1 MSFAIPKSFPHIWV
15 PMMTNDDG
23 ALLTVNGVSAAYG
36 KVVALRDVSLT
47 VKRGEIVAILGANG
61 AGKTTLLNA
70 ISGILP
76 VTSGSIQFEG
86 KHIQGRKPWFLSRA
100 GISHVPEGREIF
112 PSMSVEA
119 NLKIVDAF
127 GTGPVFTIEE
137 VLTMFPRLNERLR
150 QAAGSLSGGEQQML
164 AIGRGL
170 MARPRL
176 ILFDEP
182 SLGLSPFFTKFVLGA
197 IGALRAKGLSALL
210 VEQNMRAALKIA
222 DRAYVLRVGSIVRQ
236 GSASEIADAPDIQEA
251 YLGA

>member
-1 MSFAIPKSFPHIWV
+1 MFCAIRKSFPHIWV
-15 PMMTNDDG
+15 PMMTDE
-23 ALLTVNGVSAAYG
+23 APLLTVERISAGYG
-36 KVVALRDVSLT
+36 KVVALRDVSLS

-76 VTSGSIQFEG
+76 VTSGSIEFEG

-127 GTGPVFTIEE
+127 GTGPVFTIED
-137 VLTMFPRLNERLR
+137 VLTMFPRLHERLR

-210 VEQNMRAALKIA
+210 VEQNMRAALKVA

>member
-1 MSFAIPKSFPHIWV
+1 
-15 PMMTNDDG
+15 MTSDG
-23 ALLTVNGVSAAYG
+23 ALLTVKDVSAAYG
-36 KVVALRDVSLT
+36 KVVALREVSLS
-47 VKRGEIVAILGANG
+47 VNRGEIVAILGANG

-70 ISGILP
+70 ISGVLP
-76 VTSGSIQFEG
+76 ITAGRIEFADQR
-86 KHIQGRKPWFLSRA
+86 IDGRKPWTLSRA

-112 PSMSVEA
+112 PSMTVEA

-127 GTGPVFTIEE
+127 GSGPVFTVED
-137 VLTMFPRLNERLR
+137 VLTMFPRLRERFRSL
-150 QAAGSLSGGEQQML
+150 AGNLSGGEQQML

-182 SLGLSPFFTKFVLGA
+182 SLGLSPFFSKFVLGA
-197 IGALRAKGLSALL
+197 IGALRARGLSALL

>member
-1 MSFAIPKSFPHIWV
+1 
-15 PMMTNDDG
+15 MTESQ
-23 ALLTVNGVSAAYG
+23 ALLSVEGVSAAYG
-36 KVVALRDVSLT
+36 RVVALREVSLS
-47 VKRGEIVAILGANG
+47 VKPGEIVAILGANG

-76 VTSGSIQFEG
+76 ITSGRIEFA
-86 KHIQGRKPWFLSRA
+86 GRRIDGWKPWRLSRM

-112 PSMSVEA
+112 PSMTVEA

-127 GTGPVFTIEE
+127 GNGPVFTIDD
-137 VLTMFPRLNERLR
+137 VLTMFPRLKERLR

-164 AIGRGL
+164 AVGRGL
-170 MARPRL
+170 MARPKL

-197 IGALRAKGLSALL
+197 IAKLRERGLSTLL

-222 DRAYVLRVGSIVRQ
+222 DRAYVLRVGALVRQ
-236 GSASEIADAPDIQEA
+236 GTAREIADAPDIQEA

>member
-1 MSFAIPKSFPHIWV
+1 
-15 PMMTNDDG
+15 MTSDG
-23 ALLTVNGVSAAYG
+23 TLLTVKDVSAAYG
-36 KVVALRDVSLT
+36 KVVALRGVSLS
-47 VKRGEIVAILGANG
+47 VNRGEIVAILGANG

-70 ISGILP
+70 ISGVLP
-76 VTSGSIQFEG
+76 ITAGRIEFADQR
-86 KHIQGRKPWFLSRA
+86 IDGRKPWTLSRA

-112 PSMSVEA
+112 PSMTVEA

-127 GTGPVFTIEE
+127 GSGPVFTVDD
-137 VLTMFPRLNERLR
+137 VLNMFPRLRERFR
-150 QAAGSLSGGEQQML
+150 QAAGNLSGGEQQML

-182 SLGLSPFFTKFVLGA
+182 SLGLSPFFSKFVLGA

-222 DRAYVLRVGSIVRQ
+222 DRAYVLRVGSIVRE
-236 GSASEIADAPDIQEA
+236 GPAGEIADAPDIQEA

>member
-1 MSFAIPKSFPHIWV
+1 
-15 PMMTNDDG
+15 MTSDRT
-23 ALLTVNGVSAAYG
+23 LLTVKDVSAAYG
-36 KVVALRDVSLT
+36 KVVALRGVSLS
-47 VKRGEIVAILGANG
+47 VNRGEIVAILGANG

-70 ISGILP
+70 ISGVLP
-76 VTSGSIQFEG
+76 ITAGRIEFADQR
-86 KHIQGRKPWFLSRA
+86 INGRKPWTLSRA

-112 PSMSVEA
+112 PSMTVEA

-127 GTGPVFTIEE
+127 GSGPVFTVDD
-137 VLTMFPRLNERLR
+137 VLNMFPRLRERFR
-150 QAAGSLSGGEQQML
+150 QAAGNLSGGEQQML

-182 SLGLSPFFTKFVLGA
+182 SLGLSPFFSKFVLGA
-197 IGALRAKGLSALL
+197 IGELRAKGLSALL

-222 DRAYVLRVGSIVRQ
+222 DRAYVLRVGSIVRE
-236 GSASEIADAPDIQEA
+236 GMAGEIADAPDIQEA

>member
-1 MSFAIPKSFPHIWV
+1 
-15 PMMTNDDG
+15 MTKEG
-23 ALLTVNGVSAAYG
+23 ALLNVEGVSAAYG
-36 KVVALRDVSLT
+36 KVVALRDVSLS
-47 VKRGEIVAILGANG
+47 VKPGEIVAILGANG

-76 VTSGSIQFEG
+76 ISSGSIEFDGQRIEG
-86 KHIQGRKPWFLSRA
+86 WKPWWLSRA

-112 PSMSVEA
+112 PSMTVEA

-127 GTGPVFTIEE
+127 GSGPAFGVED
-137 VLTMFPRLNERLR
+137 VLSMFPRLRERLR
-150 QAAGSLSGGEQQML
+150 QAAGNLSGGEQQML

-182 SLGLSPFFTKFVLGA
+182 SLGLSPFLTKFVLGA
-197 IGALRAKGLSALL
+197 IGALRDQGLSALL

-222 DRAYVLRVGSIVRQ
+222 DRAYVLRIGSIVRQ
-236 GSASEIADAPDIQEA
+236 GSAKEIAAAPDIQEA

>member
-1 MSFAIPKSFPHIWV
+1 
-15 PMMTNDDG
+15 MTSDG
-23 ALLTVNGVSAAYG
+23 TLLTVKDVSAAYG
-36 KVVALRDVSLT
+36 KVVALRGVSLS
-47 VKRGEIVAILGANG
+47 VNRGEIVAILGANG

-70 ISGILP
+70 ISGVLP
-76 VTSGSIQFEG
+76 IAAGRIEFADQR
-86 KHIQGRKPWFLSRA
+86 INGRKPWTLSRA

-112 PSMSVEA
+112 PSMTVEA

-127 GTGPVFTIEE
+127 GSGPVFTVDD
-137 VLTMFPRLNERLR
+137 VLNMFPRLRERFR
-150 QAAGSLSGGEQQML
+150 QAAGNLSGGEQQML

-182 SLGLSPFFTKFVLGA
+182 SLGLSPFFSKFVLGA
-197 IGALRAKGLSALL
+197 IGELRAKGLSALL

-222 DRAYVLRVGSIVRQ
+222 DRAYVLRVGSIVRE
-236 GSASEIADAPDIQEA
+236 GTAGEIADAPDIQEA

>member
-1 MSFAIPKSFPHIWV
+1 
-15 PMMTNDDG
+15 MTSDG
-23 ALLTVNGVSAAYG
+23 TLLSVKDVSAAYG
-36 KVVALRDVSLT
+36 KVVALRGVSLS

-70 ISGILP
+70 LSGVLP
-76 VTSGSIQFEG
+76 ITA
-86 KHIQGRKPWFLSRA
+86 GRIEFAEQRIDGRRPWELSRA

-112 PSMSVEA
+112 PSMTVEA

-127 GTGPVFTIEE
+127 GSGPVFSVED
-137 VLTMFPRLNERLR
+137 VLNMFPRLRERFG
-150 QAAGSLSGGEQQML
+150 QAAGNLSGGEQQML

-182 SLGLSPFFTKFVLGA
+182 SLGLSPFFSKFVLGA

-222 DRAYVLRVGSIVRQ
+222 DRAYVLRVGSIVRE
-236 GSASEIADAPDIQEA
+236 GSACEIADAPDIQEA

>member
-1 MSFAIPKSFPHIWV
+1 
-15 PMMTNDDG
+15 MTEEA
-23 ALLTVNGVSAAYG
+23 ALLNVEGISAAYG
-36 KVVALRDVSLT
+36 KVVALRDVSLS

-76 VTSGSIQFEG
+76 VTSGTIAFEG
-86 KHIQGRKPWFLSRA
+86 RHIQGRKPWWLSRA

-127 GTGPVFTIEE
+127 GNGPAFTIED
-137 VLTMFPRLNERLR
+137 VLTMFPRLHERLR
-150 QAAGSLSGGEQQML
+150 QSAGSLSGGEQQML

-210 VEQNMRAALKIA
+210 VEQNMRAALKVA

>member
-1 MSFAIPKSFPHIWV
+1 MS
-15 PMMTNDDG
+15 DR
-23 ALLTVNGVSAAYG
+23 ALLTVKDVSAAYG
-36 KVVALRDVSLT
+36 KVVALRGVSLS
-47 VKRGEIVAILGANG
+47 VNRGEIVAILGANG

-70 ISGILP
+70 VSGVLP
-76 VTSGSIQFEG
+76 ITGGRIDFAEQR
-86 KHIQGRKPWFLSRA
+86 IDGRKPWTLSRA

-112 PSMSVEA
+112 PSMTVEA

-127 GTGPVFTIEE
+127 GSGPAFTVED
-137 VLTMFPRLNERLR
+137 VLNMFPRLRERFR
-150 QAAGSLSGGEQQML
+150 QAAGNLSGGEQQML

-170 MARPRL
+170 MARPQL

-182 SLGLSPFFTKFVLGA
+182 SLGLSPFFSKFVLGA

-222 DRAYVLRVGSIVRQ
+222 DRAYVLRVGSIVRE
-236 GSASEIADAPDIQEA
+236 GSASAIADAPDIQEA

>member
-1 MSFAIPKSFPHIWV
+1 
-15 PMMTNDDG
+15 MTSDRT
-23 ALLTVNGVSAAYG
+23 LLNVKDVSAAYG
-36 KVVALRDVSLT
+36 KVVALRGVSLS
-47 VKRGEIVAILGANG
+47 VNRGEIVAILGANG

-70 ISGILP
+70 ISGVLP
-76 VTSGSIQFEG
+76 ITAGRIEFADQR
-86 KHIQGRKPWFLSRA
+86 IDGRKPWTLSRA

-112 PSMSVEA
+112 PSMTVEA

-127 GTGPVFTIEE
+127 GSGPVFTVDD
-137 VLTMFPRLNERLR
+137 VLNMFPRLRERFR
-150 QAAGSLSGGEQQML
+150 QAAGNLSGGEQQML

-182 SLGLSPFFTKFVLGA
+182 SLGLSPFFSKFVLGA

-222 DRAYVLRVGSIVRQ
+222 DRAYVLRVGSIVRK
-236 GSASEIADAPDIQEA
+236 GTAGEIADAPDIQEA

>member
-1 MSFAIPKSFPHIWV
+1 
-15 PMMTNDDG
+15 MTSDG
-23 ALLTVNGVSAAYG
+23 TLLTVKDVSAVYG
-36 KVVALRDVSLT
+36 KVVALRGVSLS
-47 VKRGEIVAILGANG
+47 VNRGEIVAILGANG

-70 ISGILP
+70 VSGVLP
-76 VTSGSIQFEG
+76 IAAGRIEFAE
-86 KHIQGRKPWFLSRA
+86 KRIDGRKPWTLSRA

-112 PSMSVEA
+112 PSMTVEA

-127 GTGPVFTIEE
+127 GSGPVFSVED
-137 VLTMFPRLNERLR
+137 VLNMFPRLRERFG
-150 QAAGSLSGGEQQML
+150 QAAGNLSGGEQQML

-170 MARPRL
+170 MARPQL

-182 SLGLSPFFTKFVLGA
+182 SLGLSPFFSKFVLGA

-222 DRAYVLRVGSIVRQ
+222 DRAYVLRVGSIVRE
-236 GSASEIADAPDIQEA
+236 GSAGEIAGAPDIQEA

>member
-1 MSFAIPKSFPHIWV
+1 
-15 PMMTNDDG
+15 MTERQ
-23 ALLTVNGVSAAYG
+23 ALLSVEGVSAAYG
-36 KVVALRDVSLT
+36 KIVALREVSLF
-47 VKRGEIVAILGANG
+47 VKPGEIVAILGANG

-76 VTSGSIQFEG
+76 ITSGRIEFAGQRIDG
-86 KHIQGRKPWFLSRA
+86 WKPWRLSRM

-112 PSMSVEA
+112 PSMTVEA

-127 GTGPVFTIEE
+127 GNGPVFTVDD
-137 VLTMFPRLNERLR
+137 VLNMFPRLKERLR

-164 AIGRGL
+164 AVGRGL
-170 MARPRL
+170 MARPTL

-182 SLGLSPFFTKFVLGA
+182 SLGLSPFFTKFVLDA
-197 IGALRAKGLSALL
+197 IAKLRQRGLSTLL

-222 DRAYVLRVGSIVRQ
+222 DRAYVLRVGALVRQ
-236 GSASEIADAPDIQEA
+236 GTAKEIADAPDIQEA